1 MPTPAAP
8 PRVSVVIPNW
18 NGMCHL
24 PDCLGALGAQSFADF
39 EIILVDN
46 ASSDGGVAWIR
57 EHHPEVRILQRPD
70 NGGFSRAV
78 NAGIVAARGEYVALL
93 NNDTVVDAEWLGALV
108 AGLDDHPEY
117 DFAASKMVLFYEP
130 ERLNAAGDLYVLW
143 RLAGKNRG
151 FGKPLSRHDTMER
164 VLGACA
170 GAALYRRALF
180 DEVGLF
186 DEDFFLMSED
196 TDLNLR
202 CLIAGKRCLYVPA
215 ARVQHKLRATI
226 DAEPAWEMTRLGARN
241 EAIAAAK
248 NLPAVVLPLVP
259 ILWLYRLLRVTVL
272 IRPSRWHLVPRL
284 VRQLP
289 GRCRAEAEGFRL
301 GLAKRSEVWRLK
313 DAGTLTILRWLLKGS
328 GPR

>member
-1 MPTPAAP
+1 MPAAQ

-18 NGMCHL
+18 NGMRHL
-24 PDCLGALGAQSFADF
+24 PGCLGALGAQSFTDF
-39 EIILVDN
+39 EVILVDN
-46 ASSDGGVAWIR
+46 ASSDGGVAWVR
-57 EHHPEVRILQRPD
+57 GHHPEVRMLQRPD

-78 NAGIVAARGEYVALL
+78 NAGIVIARGEYVALL
-93 NNDTVVDAEWLGALV
+93 NNDTVAEPEWLGALV
-108 AGLDDHPEY
+108 AGLEDHREY

-130 ERLNAAGDLYVLW
+130 ERLNAAGDVYALG

-196 TDLNLR
+196 TDFNLR

-226 DAEPAWEMTRLGARN
+226 DAEPAWAMTRLGARN

-248 NLPAVVLPLVP
+248 NLPTVVLLLTS
-259 ILWLYRLLRVTVL
+259 ILWPYRLLRSTVL
-272 IRPSRWHLVPRL
+272 LRPSKWRLVPKL
-284 VRQLP
+284 LRQAP
-289 GRCRAEAEGFRL
+289 GRCRAEVEGFRL
-301 GLAKRSEVWRLK
+301 GLAKRPEVWRLK
-313 DAGTLTILRWLLKGS
+313 RVGTITILRWLLKGS
-328 GPR
+328 GPV